1 MAIMGFKHFITESE
15 EKMPTLKFNRGDVAE
30 GILGAALTAKFANR
44 SPEKLKNPVTKEMID
59 YVLDQFFSANR
70 MIEIKVKDIAASK
83 GDAVIDGIRFSI
95 NLPTPAANL
104 LKDKNS
110 RKIVDDLYD
119 SAIEYVEKAWEED
132 VVELATN
139 GKVDDIIIMS
149 DGVGDQKGT
158 KADIKVTIN
167 GQPYRKQISLKV
179 AGGEQ
184 FAQVSGDDFE
194 KQERIWQDIL
204 GLDIKALE
212 AKYNTAIK
220 NYDKKEVFSSREERR
235 LGEFKDMIKT
245 AAGVVYQE
253 AAKQIQQKISSK
265 DTNFFNNFAKLV
277 FEGATKGDASI
288 ELVKLQQRTFKQL
301 KFDKNFIKNYSDQ
314 LKKSNLKAK
323 FRETGDP
330 LVQIFAGSESKSNL
344 ILQIRVKVEAASR
357 NTKAGKVYS
366 PYMRNYVEAG
376 PLMFNL
382 L

>member
-1 MAIMGFKHFITESE
+1 MGFKHFFTESE

-59 YVLDQFFSANR
+59 YVLNQFFSANR

-83 GDAVIDGIRFSI
+83 GDAVVDGIRFSI

-212 AKYNTAIK
+212 SKYNTAIK